1 MEKFTETVQHTFLE
15 YLASGFELSFMV
27 AIDFTGIRSYTTTAD
42 NPKNFCLNI
51 YNVVVSFLLL

>member
-27 AIDFTGIRSYTTTAD
+27 AIDFTGRSF
-42 NPKNFCLNI
+42 KILSEIC
-51 YNVVVSFLLL
+51 NVAVSFAN